1 MVGFG
6 LRPRRWASTFALAW
20 FGAFSA
26 ADPAAAHP
34 ELDEWFSDLAAFE
47 VHVELDETQAGPTI
61 VRLVL
66 PDREVVLELAP
77 STMAAKAG
85 LVAVTESG
93 AREAASD
100 VILLRGR
107 IVDRADS
114 SAAVSILAGTVQA
127 TIRDGSELLLI
138 EAPLDGIGKAW
149 IGANPFAGPAMLAPS
164 PGEVTVAASLHLL
177 EVALIADHEFFLK
190 HGTGTTAK
198 MLAVLNL
205 VDAIFR
211 DQLDLSFDV
220 TATMVHEAAEDPFTN
235 FTSTNL
241 FNNYRDATTQF
252 GNWRAAQGG
261 AIQGAGI
268 AHLFS
273 DRNLNVP
280 PGGKINAGFGFID
293 TLCDED
299 RGVSISTAPSI
310 PDSFHAG
317 VVAHEFGHN
326 FGARHDGEAP
336 CASVPAGD
344 FIMEQGVVST
354 VFSPCTLGIIVAGR
368 DDAACISVES
378 TTTTTTTSTTTTT
391 LATPLC
397 GDFNGDGSLKAP
409 DALGVLRAAVGS
421 IACEKCICDTDASG
435 SIAAGDALRV
445 LRAAVGL
452 DIEINCPAC

>member
-1 MVGFG
+1 MAPFT
-6 LRPRRWASTFALAW
+6 LRLRRCVSTFALAS
-20 FGAFSA
+20 FAGFASA
-26 ADPAAAHP
+26 EPAAAHP
-34 ELDEWFSDLAAFE
+34 ELDEWFTGLAVFE
-47 VHVELDETQAGPTI
+47 VRVELEEAATGPTL
-61 VRLVL
+61 VRLAL
-66 PDREVVLELAP
+66 PDRDLVLELESSA
-77 STMAAKAG
+77 MAAKAARLAAAAADG
-85 LVAVTESG
+85 
-93 AREAASD
+93 REAASD

-114 SAAVSILAGTVQA
+114 SAAVSILNGTLQA
-127 TIRDGSELLLI
+127 TIRDGAELLLV
-138 EAPLDGIGKAW
+138 EAPLAGIGKAW
-149 IGANPFAGPAMLAPS
+149 VGANPFAGPTMLAPS
-164 PGEVTVAASLHLL
+164 PDAATVEASLHVL
-177 EVALIADHEFFLK
+177 EVALIADHDFFLK
-190 HGTGTTAK
+190 HGAGTTAK

-205 VDAIFR
+205 VDAIYR
-211 DQLDLSFDV
+211 DQLDLAFDV
-220 TATMVHEAAEDPFTN
+220 TATMVHETAEDPFTE
-235 FTSTNL
+235 FTSANL

-252 GNWRAAQGG
+252 GNWRATQGG

-336 CASVPAGD
+336 CATVPVGD

-354 VFSPCTLGIIVAGR
+354 VFSPCTLGVIVAGR
-368 DDAACISVES
+368 DEAACVSLESS
-378 TTTTTTTSTTTTT
+378 TTTTTT
-391 LATPLC
+391 LLEPLC

-421 IACEKCICDTDASG
+421 IACAECICDTDANG

-452 DIEINCPAC
+452 DIEIHCSAC

>member
-1 MVGFG
+1 MVRFG
-6 LRPRRWASTFALAW
+6 LRLRRCASTFAFAS
-20 FGAFSA
+20 FAAF
-26 ADPAAAHP
+26 ADTEPAAAHP
-34 ELDEWFSDLAAFE
+34 ELDEWFTALAAFE
-47 VHVELDETQAGPTI
+47 VRVELEETAAGPAI
-61 VRLVL
+61 MRLSL
-66 PDREVVLELAP
+66 PDRDLVLELEA
-77 STMAAKAG
+77 STMDAKAASIVG
-85 LVAVTESG
+85 AQSGVAES
-93 AREAASD
+93 ASD
-100 VILLRGR
+100 LVLLRGR
-107 IVDRADS
+107 VAGRADS
-114 SAAVSILAGTVQA
+114 SAAVSILHGTVQA
-127 TIRDGSELLLI
+127 TIRDGAELLLV
-138 EAPLDGIGKAW
+138 EAPLDGVGKAW
-149 IGANPFAGPAMLAPS
+149 IGANPFAGPTMLAPS
-164 PGEVTVAASLHLL
+164 PDAVAVEASLHVL
-177 EVALIADHEFFLK
+177 EVALVADHEFFLK
-190 HGTGTTAK
+190 HGAGTTAK

-205 VDAIFR
+205 VDAIYR
-211 DQLDLSFDV
+211 DQLDLAFDV
-220 TATMVHEAAEDPFTN
+220 TATMVHETAEDPFTE
-235 FTSTNL
+235 FTSANL

-252 GNWRAAQGG
+252 GNWRATQGG

-336 CASVPAGD
+336 CASVPVGD

-354 VFSPCTLGIIVAGR
+354 VFSPCTLGVIVAGR
-368 DDAACISVES
+368 DEAACISLESS
-378 TTTTTTTSTTTTT
+378 TTTTTISTTTTT
-391 LATPLC
+391 LLEPLC

-421 IACEKCICDTDASG
+421 IACAECICDTDANG

-452 DIEINCPAC
+452 DIEITCPAC